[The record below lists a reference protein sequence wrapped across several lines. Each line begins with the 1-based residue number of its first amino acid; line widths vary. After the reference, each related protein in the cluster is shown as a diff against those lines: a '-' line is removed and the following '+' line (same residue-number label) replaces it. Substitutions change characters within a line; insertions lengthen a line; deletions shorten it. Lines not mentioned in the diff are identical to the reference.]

1 MFYVGSNFDSLAR
14 TSGNTAQYSNEFLI
28 WGGRKDIKKYIDR
41 FNMFSIISE
50 VLRVT
55 AGVKEK
61 AILRR

>member
-1 MFYVGSNFDSLAR
+1 MLDP
-14 TSGNTAQYSNEFLI
+14 TSIVLPGHQVIQPNIQ
-28 WGGRKDIKKYIDR
+28 KDIKKYIDR

-55 AGVKEK
+55 AGAKEK